1 MTIVANTYTDVIGI
15 DTHARTHTLTVLAA
29 TTGAR
34 GATATFPTN
43 ARGLSRAVA
52 WIGQHRSHVAT
63 LVVIEGIG
71 SYGALLAHA
80 VHQAGYRVVE
90 PLPIAKGLRA
100 GRGKSDPID
109 AELIA
114 RSVLPA
120 DVNEL
125 RDPRD
130 DEGIRAAVAVL
141 LAGRDQLT
149 RHRTAIINA
158 LTALVRLHDLGIDA
172 RHPLKTSQIATV
184 AGWRDRVEDI
194 ATTAAR
200 TEARRLA
207 HAIIQA
213 DLDLADNHDRL
224 HALVLA
230 SPAAILLDEVGIGP
244 INAAIILAAWSHPG
258 RIRSDAAFASL
269 AGVCPIPASSGNRTH
284 HRLNRGG
291 DRRLHRALHSIVLTR
306 KRIDPATRD
315 YVARHTAQGQ
325 GNRAITRSLKRYLA
339 RHIYRALEHLETT

>member
-1 MTIVANTYTDVIGI
+1 MTIVANTYLNVIGI
-15 DTHARTHTLTVLAA
+15 DTHARTHTVTAITAA
-29 TTGAR
+29 TGAR
-34 GATATFPTN
+34 GDTAAFPTN

-52 WIGQHRSHVAT
+52 WIGRQCSHMAT

-71 SYGALLAHA
+71 SYGALIAHA
-80 VHQAGYRVVE
+80 ARQAGYRVVE
-90 PLPIAKGLRA
+90 PGPIPKAWRS

-120 DVNEL
+120 DVDEL
-125 RDPRD
+125 RDPRH

-141 LAGRDQLT
+141 LAGREQLT
-149 RHRTAIINA
+149 RHRTASINA
-158 LTALVRLHDLGIDA
+158 LTALLRLHDLGIDA

-184 AGWRDRVEDI
+184 AAWRDRVEDV
-194 ATTAAR
+194 ATATARA
-200 TEARRLA
+200 EARRMA

-213 DLDLADNHDRL
+213 DLELADNHDRL

-230 SPAAILLDEVGIGP
+230 SPVAILLDEVGIGP
-244 INAAIILAAWSHPG
+244 INAAIILTAWSHPG
-258 RIRSDAAFASL
+258 RIRSEAAFASL
-269 AGVCPIPASSGNRTH
+269 AGVCPIPASSGNTTH

-306 KRIDPATRD
+306 KRIDPVTRD
-315 YVARHTAQGQ
+315 YVARHTTD
-325 GNRAITRSLKRYLA
+325 NRSNRDITRSLKRYLA
-339 RHIYRALEHLETT
+339 RRIYRLLAHAPTP